1 MADLAEQHVPE
12 LQVDNEKSV
21 LPNEDNIALDKTE
34 DLVQGNDADASAD
47 AEPEPKP
54 KTEAE
59 PEGESKQDD
68 APGQL
73 DPAVAENTTGEEE
86 TQQNV
91 PIDFVT
97 MGMFIIDD
105 IDFIPPTE
113 PVKDILGGAGTY
125 SALGARLLSP
135 PPKSTSVGWIVD
147 QGSDFPLLSQHSSI
161 AGPPRLCFVTMG

>member
-1 MADLAEQHVPE
+1 MADLAEQPVHE

-21 LPNEDNIALDKTE
+21 LPNEDTIALDKTE
-34 DLVQGNDADASAD
+34 DPVQGNDADASAD

-73 DPAVAENTTGEEE
+73 DSVVAENTTDEEE

-97 MGMFIIDD
+97 LGMFIIGQY
-105 IDFIPPTE
+105 IPDPSSVIIFE
-113 PVKDILGGAGTY
+113 SSSCY
-125 SALGARLLSP
+125 LSP
-135 PPKSTSVGWIVD
+135 CS
-147 QGSDFPLLSQHSSI
+147 
-161 AGPPRLCFVTMG
+161 